1 MPTTQLQPP
10 DRDALRALY
19 DAAVA
24 EINMSRDGGL
34 LTTEFYAKTGD
45 AMFDIGC
52 LALGDAISDT
62 RRMHT
67 VSAPA
72 GGGKTSF
79 AYALIAAVARHAE
92 NDPTA
97 PYGCAFV
104 VDQRKKADEVYRDL
118 NALLPGKVKIWTTD
132 HDVNNK
138 QPEKVENPAARFA
151 REDLKHSPVIVVT
164 HRFYLGTRG
173 HNARNVVRN
182 GIFGDRALTIVDERP
197 DEAPSQD
204 IMLSEAQTVREA
216 LVQSHP
222 ETREHLDA
230 LLRFM
235 EQYSYAPANQL
246 YRPGVELDMTTIT
259 KSLGWFNSDVA
270 ERLERS
276 VTTVPGVDRLF
287 SFARA
292 LVTGRGYVATSGA
305 LAHFFSYE
313 TKRVIDLAAG
323 TILLDATADIDGVNN
338 IVTWRTPSETP
349 RARFDNLEIIHV
361 RQHTKVRLSEY
372 LKKASNRRAY
382 MQWVEQTIRDN
393 MSPGE
398 KGLVVCKKTLF
409 DNECIPNWETNDPR
423 FKTPK
428 VFSEDYGW
436 NIDGRKLCATHWGT
450 GVGSNTWN
458 DADVVFLFDEF
469 FHRRQNAIATT
480 QGLRGHRVD
489 EGDLGS
495 MRTLNAKARGVDMI
509 AEGHVLRWTKQLAL
523 RGKARFYDSQG
534 VCGKQ
539 RLVIG
544 SDLKRFSMNVSRLFP
559 NAKITMADTPV
570 DAPLAPRVIEFLR
583 NAQVTKVRPK
593 DLSRYLGR
601 PWRSVSGKLLTP
613 VLMTSVASL
622 GWRYVKGLGRSGS
635 YFERTPK
642 QQTQGALSPFLGSS
656 TGPQLAT

>member
-1 MPTTQLQPP
+1 MPTMQLQPP

-19 DAAVA
+19 NAAVT

-92 NDPTA
+92 NDPNA
-97 PYGCAFV
+97 PYGCVFV
-104 VDQRKKADEVYRDL
+104 VDQIKKADEVYRDL
-118 NALLPGKVKIWTTD
+118 STLLPGKVKIWTTD

-138 QPEKVENPAARFA
+138 QPEKVEKPAAQFT
-151 REDLKHSPVIVVT
+151 RESLRHSPVIVVT
-164 HRFYLGTRG
+164 HKFYLGTRG
-173 HNARNVVRN
+173 HNARAVVRN
-182 GIFGDRALTIVDERP
+182 GIFGHRALTIVDERP
-197 DEAPSQD
+197 DEAPSLD

-235 EQYSYAPANQL
+235 EQYSYAPANRL
-246 YRPGVELDMTTIT
+246 FRPGVELDMDTIT
-259 KSLGWFNSDVA
+259 KDLGWFKTAAADSLA
-270 ERLERS
+270 RS
-276 VTTVPGVDRLF
+276 NTNVPGVDRLF

-292 LVTGRGYVATSGA
+292 LVTGRGFVATSGA
-305 LAHFFSYE
+305 LAQFFGYDS
-313 TKRVIDLAAG
+313 KRVVDLAAG

-338 IVTWRTPSETP
+338 IVTWRSPTETP
-349 RARFDNLEIIHV
+349 RASFDNLEVIHV
-361 RQHTKVRLSEY
+361 RQHTKVRLNEY

-382 MQWVEQTIRDN
+382 MQWVEQAIKDN

-398 KGLVVCKKTLF
+398 RGLVVCKKTLF
-409 DNECIPNWETNDPR
+409 DNECIPNWEPGDPR

-428 VFSEDYGW
+428 VFAEDYGW
-436 NIDGRKLCATHWGT
+436 NIDGRELCATHWGT
-450 GVGSNTWN
+450 GVGSNAWN

-469 FHRRQNAIATT
+469 FLRRQVAIATT

-489 EGDLGS
+489 EGDLGA

-523 RGKARFYDSQG
+523 RGKARFYDAQG

-559 NAKITMADTPV
+559 NAKITMADTPI

-583 NAQVTKVRPK
+583 NAQAT
-593 DLSRYLGR
+593 
-601 PWRSVSGKLLTP
+601 
-613 VLMTSVASL
+613 
-622 GWRYVKGLGRSGS
+622 KGLS
-635 YFERTPK
+635 E
-642 QQTQGALSPFLGSS
+642 FLCEAGYPS
-656 TGPQLAT
+656 

>member
-1 MPTTQLQPP
+1 
-10 DRDALRALY
+10 
-19 DAAVA
+19 
-24 EINMSRDGGL
+24 
-34 LTTEFYAKTGD
+34 
-45 AMFDIGC
+45 
-52 LALGDAISDT
+52 
-62 RRMHT
+62 
-67 VSAPA
+67 
-72 GGGKTSF
+72 
-79 AYALIAAVARHAE
+79 VARHAE
-92 NDPTA
+92 NDPNA
-97 PYGCAFV
+97 PYGCVFV
-104 VDQRKKADEVYRDL
+104 VDQIKKADEVYRDL

-151 REDLKHSPVIVVT
+151 REDLKHSPVIVAT

-182 GIFGDRALTIVDERP
+182 GIFGHRALTIVDERP
-197 DEAPSQD
+197 DEAPSLD

-216 LVQSHP
+216 LMQSHP

-235 EQYSYAPANQL
+235 EQYSYARPNRL
-246 YRPGVELDMTTIT
+246 FRPGVELHMDPIT
-259 KSLGWFNSDVA
+259 KSLGWFNSDA
-270 ERLERS
+270 ADSLTRS
-276 VTTVPGVDRLF
+276 NTNVPGVDRLF

-305 LAHFFSYE
+305 LAHFFGYDS
-313 TKRVIDLAAG
+313 KRVVDLAAG

-349 RARFDNLEIIHV
+349 RASFDNLEVIHV
-361 RQHTKVRLSEY
+361 PQHTKKRLSEY
-372 LKKASNRRAY
+372 LNTAPNQRAY
-382 MQWVEQTIRDN
+382 VRWMVDTIKEH
-393 MSPGE
+393 MVPGE
-398 KGLVVCKKTLF
+398 RALVVCKKILF
-409 DNECIPNWETNDPR
+409 KHERVPQWPEGDPR
-423 FKTPK
+423 FKDTDSYAK
-428 VFSEDYGW
+428 LYEWD
-436 NIDGRKLCATHWGT
+436 IDGRKLCATHYGT
-450 GVGSNTWN
+450 GIGSNAWN

-469 FHRRQNAIATT
+469 FLRRQVAIATT

-489 EGDLGS
+489 EGDLGA

-523 RGKARFYDSQG
+523 RGKARFYNGQG

-559 NAKITMADTPV
+559 NAKITMADTPI

-583 NAQVTKVRPK
+583 GAQATKIKPK

-601 PWRSVSGKLLTP
+601 PWRTVSGKLLTP
-613 VLMTSVASL
+613 EFKSSVVSL
-622 GWRYVKGLGRSGS
+622 GWRYVKGLGRAGS
-635 YFERTPK
+635 YFEKTPIR
-642 QQTQGALSPFLGSS
+642 QTQGALSPYLGGS